1 MELSKPFITVVN
13 MFSRKF
19 NLNGKSIKK
28 VIPVAR
34 PTETKANN
42 INSDLTGDVSHL
54 DFMGIEDFISITKEK
69 IGCNDTQ
76 MWNAACDLAGQLKEA
91 RALLSL
97 ASYLSSNDGLMSIID
112 RLIDTAYL
120 ILNAENIYLLQID
133 PNGGELVVTH
143 SRIEEAVGSKF
154 PQQEFSAGK
163 CADTPPDFICT
174 M

>member
-1 MELSKPFITVVN
+1 MELSKPHINVVN

-28 VIPVAR
+28 VMPVAR
-34 PTETKANN
+34 PTETKANS

-76 MWNAACDLAGQLKEA
+76 MWNAACDLAGQLKES

-133 PNGGELVVTH
+133 PNGELVVTH

-154 PQQEFSAGK
+154 PQQEFLAGA
-163 CADTPPDFICT
+163 CAETNPDFICT